1 MQMPV
6 ALFATRAHQR
16 YSAPEIQISAI
27 PLAAL
32 FFFLPNEKEE
42 TISNDLA
49 RIISDKET
57 LFREREYRSTR
68 TRIIRNG
75 DR

>member
-57 LFREREYRSTR
+57 LFREREYRLTR

>member
-1 MQMPV
+1 MPV
-6 ALFATRAHQR
+6 ALFTTRAHQR

-32 FFFLPNEKEE
+32 FFFFLPNEKEE

-57 LFREREYRSTR
+57 LFRQSEYRSTR